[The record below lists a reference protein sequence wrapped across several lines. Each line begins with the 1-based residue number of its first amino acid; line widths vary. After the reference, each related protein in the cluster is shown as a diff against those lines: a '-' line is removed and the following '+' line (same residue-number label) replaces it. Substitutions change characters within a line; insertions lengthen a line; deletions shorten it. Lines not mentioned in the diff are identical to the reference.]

1 MVGEVGL
8 DRAFR
13 VPLDYH
19 ATPRVLTSFSIPL
32 EHQLTVLEAQLE
44 LAVELGRNV
53 SIHSVK
59 AQQATIDL
67 LMKMKKKH
75 GAEKWN
81 RISVDMH
88 SCGLSPQTWRDLE
101 VGGRIYSFSS
111 AVYEFNSLL
120 SLIAFFNFRLSDFR
134 CLRRNTRTSSS
145 HCLPSS
151 ISNTLTTGRSSHR
164 VHLIEFLSSLTTTIS
179 TCAQPRHGI

>member
-13 VPLDYH
+13 VPVDYY
-19 ATPRVLTSFSIPL
+19 ASPRVLTSFSIPL
-32 EHQLTVLEAQLE
+32 EHQLTLLEAQLE

-59 AQQATIDL
+59 AQQATTDL
-67 LMKMKKKH
+67 LAKMKKKH
-75 GAEKWN
+75 GAEIWN

-101 VGGRIYSFSS
+101 VGGWIHSFIFTIYACQF
-111 AVYEFNSLL
+111 LL
-120 SLIAFFNFRLSDFR
+120 SLAAFSNCNYLSPFG
-134 CLRRNTRTSSS
+134 LLISS
-145 HCLPSS
+145 
-151 ISNTLTTGRSSHR
+151 
-164 VHLIEFLSSLTTTIS
+164 
-179 TCAQPRHGI
+179 